1 MGSRFPFRF
10 GTANLARLIL
20 SLIIAFAIWA
30 FVTNERDPDTSQ
42 TFQNLDVNGVNSLSD
57 QFQIVDPIPDVA
69 VSVKGPESVVRSITA
84 ANLLPSVD
92 LSNITSPGTHDIPVD
107 VSVPDGLRDV
117 EVVPDTVPV
126 TVGSVVEREMEITI
140 VEPPS
145 PPATLTSISSSTPMV
160 MLVGVEQNV
169 DRVERVEIRVVLSGR
184 TESFNFLAQP
194 IPFAANGDN
203 LSELVRVEPQSVQ
216 VTVEFE
222 VRSLSVPVIVSCACQ
237 DASGQLEI
245 RDLPTAI
252 AIPSTVRLEGP
263 SQLISLVTEI
273 RTLPITIA
281 DMEVSGF
288 VPNGAEL
295 DDSTLPEGVTLE
307 RQKIDVYV
315 EVEQQVSS
323 FQNNV
328 VVVNQPEN
336 TTVELENEVVTF
348 DIQAPA
354 ELVIA
359 MQDDPPLV
367 VLDLLG
373 LEPGTHVLAPRIVL
387 PADARVINLQPQLI
401 TVTIQEI
408 PPTPTPAPTATPV
421 PPTPVPEPTAGTSS
435 ILLTPP
441 PGQ

>member
-1 MGSRFPFRF
+1 MGSRFPIRF

-42 TFQNLDVNGVNSLSD
+42 TFQNLDVNGVDSLPN
-57 QFQIVDPIPDVA
+57 QFQVVDPIPDVA

-84 ANLLPSVD
+84 ANLLPSID
-92 LSNITSPGTHDIPVD
+92 LSNITTPGTHEIPVD
-107 VSVPDGLRDV
+107 VNLPDGLRTV
-117 EVVPDTVPV
+117 EVTPETLSVN
-126 TVGSVVEREMEITI
+126 VGSVVAREMEITI

-145 PPATLTSISSSTPMV
+145 PPATLTSISLSTTSV
-160 MLVGVEQNV
+160 SLVGVEQNV
-169 DRVERVEIRVVLSGR
+169 DRVERVEVRVVLSGR
-184 TESFNFLAQP
+184 TESFNFVAQP
-194 IPFAANGDN
+194 TPYSANGEN

-222 VRSLSVPVIVSCACQ
+222 VRSVSVPVIVTCACQ

-263 SQLISLVTEI
+263 SQLLSLVAEI
-273 RTLPITIA
+273 RTLPITID

-295 DDSTLPEGVTLE
+295 DDSTLPEGVSLE
-307 RQKIDVYV
+307 RQTIDVYV

-323 FQNNV
+323 FENNI

-354 ELVIA
+354 ELVNT
-359 MQDDPPLV
+359 MQDDLPLV
-367 VLDLLG
+367 VLDLSG
-373 LEPGTHVLAPRIVL
+373 LEPGTHILAPRVVL

-401 TVTIQEI
+401 TVMIQEI
-408 PPTPTPAPTATPV
+408 PPTPTPAPTSTPV
-421 PPTPVPEPTAGTSS
+421 PPTPIPEPTAGTSS
-435 ILLTPP
+435 IVQTPS